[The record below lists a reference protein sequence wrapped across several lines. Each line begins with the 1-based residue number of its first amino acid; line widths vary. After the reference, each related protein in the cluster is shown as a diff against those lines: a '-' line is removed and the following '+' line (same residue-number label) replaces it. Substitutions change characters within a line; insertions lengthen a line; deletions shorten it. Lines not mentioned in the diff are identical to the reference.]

1 MQNKQ
6 LNNEQNV
13 NNNEDVLKQEPK
25 VDYNAQDENVLNQIM
40 SNFGDWFN
48 EQKAPQMTQKLYP
61 YTKMFSPIM
70 VNRLKIKNR
79 LVMGPMGN
87 ISMS

>member
-48 EQKAPQMTQKLYP
+48 D
-61 YTKMFSPIM
+61 TKIVPIH
-70 VNRLKIKNR
+70 KN
-79 LVMGPMGN
+79 V
-87 ISMS
+87 